1 MRERGPG
8 FPLRSDPGY
17 GDRFLF
23 TANESSEAPG
33 RRSIR
38 YVRVKPTRNAMY
50 RSETSLRF
58 CSRERIE

>member
-1 MRERGPG
+1 MREDGPG
-8 FPLRSDPGY
+8 FPLRSNPGY

-23 TANESSEAPG
+23 TENESSEASG

-38 YVRVKPTRNAMY
+38 YVRVKPTRNAMC